1 MISLPDA
8 RELKEA
14 GLNWIPALHDFF
26 AIPDRGF
33 DDRVFVISDMHAYVE
48 IRNNLP
54 VVTFHGVLEWALD
67 YLLTAEVIWLPREEQ
82 LRLALM
88 QRLISERQPAVT
100 LSSHPEGSS
109 CEINFRGERV
119 TFNAK
124 EASKAYGQ
132 ALLHVLRKV

>member
-1 MISLPDA
+1 MISLFVA

-67 YLLTAEVIWLPREEQ
+67 YLLTAEVVWLPREDQ

-88 QRLISERQPAVT
+88 QRLISESQPAVT
-100 LSSHPEGSS
+100 LSSHPEGSF
-109 CEINFRGERV
+109 CEINFKGGRLN
-119 TFNAK
+119 FSAQ

-132 ALLHVLRKV
+132 ALLHVLRGA